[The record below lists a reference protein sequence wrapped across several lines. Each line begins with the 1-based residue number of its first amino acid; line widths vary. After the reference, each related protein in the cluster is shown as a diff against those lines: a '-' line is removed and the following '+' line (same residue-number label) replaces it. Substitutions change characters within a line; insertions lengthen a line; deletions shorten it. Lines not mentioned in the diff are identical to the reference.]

1 LATNLQLGGQAV
13 IQRTQIGSGVVE
25 QTPHQAELDLV
36 VPFTTPELTRAAL
49 NAANRMGGGLNPTLR
64 LVKVQVVPFPLD
76 LNQSPVYIDF
86 LKEQLTQFHSDLP
99 MTGDI
104 RLAREFEAGLL
115 GALGRDSVVILATPK
130 RTPFFTTSW
139 RKTHNQRLAATLRR
153 AGHKVILIDE
163 EAGNA

>member
-1 LATNLQLGGQAV
+1 M
-13 IQRTQIGSGVVE
+13 RESTQFGSGVIE
-25 QTPHQAELDLV
+25 QAQHEAELDLV

-49 NAANRMGGGLNPTLR
+49 GGANRMGAGLNATLR

-86 LKEQLTQFHSDLP
+86 LKEQLAQFHSDLP
-99 MTGDI
+99 VTGEI

-115 GALGRDSVVILATPK
+115 GSLGRDSVVILATPRRPW
-130 RTPFFTTSW
+130 RT
-139 RKTHNQRLAATLRR
+139 RNQRLAATLRR
-153 AGHKVILIDE
+153 AGHKVILMNE

>member
-13 IQRTQIGSGVVE
+13 IERTQIGSGVIE
-25 QTPHQAELDLV
+25 QAPHQAELDLV

-49 NAANRMGGGLNPTLR
+49 NAANRMGGGLNAILR
-64 LVKVQVVPFPLD
+64 LVRVQVVPYPLD

-86 LKEQLTQFHSDLP
+86 LKQQLAQFRSDLP
-99 MTGDI
+99 VTGEI

-115 GALGRDSVVILATPK
+115 GTLGRDSVVILATAK
-130 RTPFFTTSW
+130 RPW
-139 RKTHNQRLAATLRR
+139 RTRNERLAATLRSS
-153 AGHKVILIDE
+153 GHKVILIDE